1 MLLKNDPQVKG
12 DKMKIE
18 VELNSPQTT
27 PEQKQ
32 KIKDDIESEI
42 LHHHEKMLKK
52 PTTKLTVSLF
62 DVPHS
67 QTLSGT
73 AVNEE
78 GEEAI
83 KITYQLHGDTQYHYC

>member
-1 MLLKNDPQVKG
+1 
-12 DKMKIE
+12 MKIE

-27 PEQKQ
+27 TEQKE
-32 KIKDDIESEI
+32 KIKNDIESEI
-42 LHHHEKMLKK
+42 LNHYRTMLKE
-52 PTTKLTVSLF
+52 PTTKLIVSLF

-73 AVNEE
+73 ALNEE
-78 GEEAI
+78 GKEVI